1 MLLLAYNRELTR
13 EREHTYLTAT
23 VAVGG
28 TILTVQA
35 VNADVGSGS
44 LWSDNTYLILGE
56 IGSPTAELL
65 QMAATA
71 SDGTSLTIDQSGS
84 GGLRYAH
91 SIGEPVYRIDFNR
104 VVFYRGATNS
114 TSSLTTLTTTE
125 IHPDEE
131 FTRYEDTANTTGYGF
146 VRWNNQTTSAF
157 SSYSDGV
164 NYEAAGESS
173 SFDPKTL
180 WQMRKKVREFLDE
193 WSENKLKNERIDN
206 ALNDKQRDIAH
217 QRLWSFYETERSFSL
232 VANQFAYDIPRTV
245 QKVHAIRV
253 DTQPIVPINKTVW
266 DTLHFDTNIST
277 ADTSHACVWNN
288 QILLYPRPSTAS
300 STTAI
305 NNVAGI
311 SATATSVTV
320 DATASFNRGDYYRFI
335 IDSEVIY
342 ATGSTATTFTG
353 LLRGQEGT
361 TATTHADDATITER
375 DMVYSAHVEP
385 TDLLDTQDRTAIPEP
400 ELVALGAAIDLAP
413 FVGKQELMTNYEA
426 RYARK
431 MKELES
437 KYSTKQSAYF
447 SRIKSTE
454 STTSW
459 GQGTLVNPNIYPR
472 DITGS

>member
-1 MLLLAYNRELTR
+1 MLLRAYNRSLIAAGHPKTS
-13 EREHTYLTAT
+13 LTAAAAVAGT
-23 VAVGG
+23 TLTVVAVDS
-28 TILTVQA
+28 IEW
-35 VNADVGSGS
+35 ADNDYIIVG
-44 LWSDNTYLILGE
+44 E
-56 IGSPTAELL
+56 MGSPTAEIM
-65 QMAATA
+65 QVAAA
-71 SDGTSLTIDQSGS
+71 VSDGTSLTIDQSGS
-84 GGLRYAH
+84 GGLRYSH

-266 DTLHFDTNIST
+266 DTLHFDTNVST

-300 STTAI
+300 STTTLGADI
-305 NNVAGI
+305 S
-311 SATATSVTV
+311 SATATTITV
-320 DATASFNRGDYYRFI
+320 ASTTNFNRGDYYRFI
-335 IDSEVIY
+335 VNSEVIY
-342 ATGSTATTFTG
+342 ATASTSTTFTG
-353 LLRGQEGT
+353 CLRGREGT
-361 TATTHADDATITER
+361 AATTHTSGDTVTER
-375 DMVYSAHVEP
+375 DIVYTGHEEP
-385 TDLLDTQDRTAIPEP
+385 TDLRDTQDRTAIPEADV
-400 ELVALGAAIDLAP
+400 LAYGAAMDVAP
-413 FVGKQELMTNYEA
+413 LVGKKDLLSSYKT
-426 RYARK
+426 
-431 MKELES
+431 
-437 KYSTKQSAYF
+437 
-447 SRIKSTE
+447 
-454 STTSW
+454 
-459 GQGTLVNPNIYPR
+459 
-472 DITGS
+472 